1 MTSADMMKRILA
13 GMPDRVSPMS
23 DLVAIFER
31 SEGRLRS
38 DLMVMADLGLVEKV
52 EIDIPGKK
60 TARCR
65 VGWRKTVRI

>member
-13 GMPDRVSPMS
+13 GMPDRATPLA
-23 DLVAIFER
+23 DLVDIFKR

-38 DLMVMADLGLVEKV
+38 DLSVMEGLGLVKRV

-60 TARCR
+60 MHRRR
-65 VGWRKTVRI
+65 VGWAKTVRI